1 MCRNTTEAKFI
12 TLFYGLLD
20 VDDKTL
26 RYANAGH
33 NAPILTRRDGGP
45 SSAGS
50 GRADPGYFPGGQL

>member
-1 MCRNTTEAKFI
+1 MMCRNSTEAKFI

-33 NAPILTRRDGGP
+33 NAPILTRRDGAQVRLEVSVLP
-45 SSAGS
+45 TT
-50 GRADPGYFPGGQL
+50 PQ